1 MSPLPHPSA
10 GGSADEPAPKPVD
23 PTPTPATDTALD
35 ASQELV
41 EAAATGDGNAVEQLL
56 ERHMPGLR
64 AFVRLRAD
72 RVVRAKES
80 SSDLVQ
86 SVCRE
91 VLEHM
96 DRFQYRSETGFKQWL
111 YRTAERKIIDRF
123 RYYNAAK
130 RAANREV
137 LDGGS
142 DSGDGDSDS
151 DLLDSYRSFYTPS
164 HDAMVREEL
173 RQVESAFDRLPADY
187 REIITLSRIVGL
199 SNARIAEEMGRTEAS
214 VRNALY
220 RGLALLS
227 DLVTRERK

>member
-1 MSPLPHPSA
+1 
-10 GGSADEPAPKPVD
+10 VD
-23 PTPTPATDTALD
+23 PTPEDELD
-35 ASQELV
+35 EDAAQELV
-41 EAAATGDGNAVEQLL
+41 EAAARGEGRAVERLL
-56 ERHMPGLR
+56 ERHLPGLR

-130 RAANREV
+130 RAANREIGS
-137 LDGGS
+137 DGS
-142 DSGDGDSDS
+142 DSETDNG
-151 DLLDSYRSFYTPS
+151 LIDSYRSFYTPS

-173 RQVESAFDRLPADY
+173 RQVEEAFDRLPSDY

-199 SNARIAEEMGRTEAS
+199 SNARIAEELERTEAS

-227 DLVTRERK
+227 ELVARETG

>member
-1 MSPLPHPSA
+1 MA
-10 GGSADEPAPKPVD
+10 ADCEK
-23 PTPTPATDTALD
+23 
-35 ASQELV
+35 ELV
-41 EAAATGDGNAVEQLL
+41 DAAARGEGGAIERLL
-56 ERHMPGLR
+56 ERHLPGLR

-96 DRFQYRSETGFKQWL
+96 DRFQYRSEAGFRQWL
-111 YRTAERKIIDRF
+111 YRTAERKIVDRF
-123 RYYNAAK
+123 RYYSAEKRNAA
-130 RAANREV
+130 REV
-137 LDGGS
+137 EPGAEEGAEDAAQ
-142 DSGDGDSDS
+142 
-151 DLLDSYRSFYTPS
+151 LLEHYRPFYTPS

-173 RQVESAFDRLPADY
+173 RRVEDAFAELPQDY
-187 REIITLSRIVGL
+187 RDIITMSRIVGL
-199 SNARIAEEMGRTEAS
+199 SNAEIAAELGRTEAS

-227 DLVTRERK
+227 DVIARQSSA

>member
-1 MSPLPHPSA
+1 MTPETDSPTHGDP
-10 GGSADEPAPKPVD
+10 DEPVVPARAPRVD
-23 PTPTPATDTALD
+23 PTPEDELD
-35 ASQELV
+35 EDAAQELV
-41 EAAATGDGNAVEQLL
+41 EAAARGEGRAVERLL
-56 ERHMPGLR
+56 ERHLPGLR

-130 RAANREV
+130 RAANREIGS
-137 LDGGS
+137 DGS
-142 DSGDGDSDS
+142 DSETDNG
-151 DLLDSYRSFYTPS
+151 LIDSYRSFYTPS

-173 RQVESAFDRLPADY
+173 RQVEDAFDRLPADY

-199 SNARIAEEMGRTEAS
+199 SNARIAEELERTEAS

-227 DLVTRERK
+227 ELVARETG